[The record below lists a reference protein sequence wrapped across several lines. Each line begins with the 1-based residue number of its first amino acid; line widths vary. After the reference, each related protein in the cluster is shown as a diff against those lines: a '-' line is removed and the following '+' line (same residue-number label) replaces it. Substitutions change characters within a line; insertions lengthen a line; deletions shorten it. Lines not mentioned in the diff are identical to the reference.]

1 MIAANIAAVA
11 LLALVPPPIDI
22 YFHPSERTPI
32 TVRDTRPITRCAFKG
47 CIHVG
52 RWPQGDCCPMHEGAT
67 GARIA
72 TPELIA
78 EIDAR
83 YGE

>member
-1 MIAANIAAVA
+1 MIAAA

-22 YFHPSERTPI
+22 YFHPSERTTI
-32 TVRDTRPITRCAFKG
+32 TMRDTRPVNRCTFKG

-52 RWPQGDCCPMHEGAT
+52 HWPEGGKCPMHTGAT
-67 GARIA
+67 GARVA

-78 EIDAR
+78 EIDGR
-83 YGE
+83 YDR